1 MGSTQ
6 GIAPR
11 KRRLRWLW
19 WTAGSVLALLAA
31 LGALLAVLAHNAEP
45 YLRARIIE
53 GLSRHF
59 HARVEL
65 DFFHVA
71 LGNSLHGEWGIWAQ
85 GGGLRIW
92 PPVQVAGVAVPG
104 STQPDEP
111 LVRLASF
118 GFHAPLRY
126 KSGQPISIS
135 SVRLSGL
142 DIHLPPRSHFSH
154 VSSQNPAMPG
164 DLPQASA
171 LPVRFEI
178 GSLDCTGVHIV
189 LESSKP
195 GKLPMEIAMAHL
207 HLSHIKPDKAMQFEA
222 ELTNPRPVGAIH
234 TKGTFGPWQ
243 VDDPG
248 ESPLAGEYTFNHA
261 DLSTFRG
268 IAGILDSTGNY
279 TGTLRNIDVE
289 GDTNTPDFRL
299 TSSDN
304 ASVLRT
310 HFHANVD
317 GTNGDTWLSPV
328 DATLGRSHIL
338 ARGQVVRVL
347 APTSD
352 GPPHSIGHD
361 IDLKISIDHGHI
373 EDFVRIA
380 TRGSTTLLTGDLV
393 LNSSLH
399 IPPGPLPVLERLAM
413 GGAFTL
419 GNAQFT
425 SPKVQNRIAELSLRG
440 QGRPNDMKTTESE
453 TIAAAMQSDFKV
465 AGGKVQLPNL
475 DFIVPGAHIQLK
487 GSYGLADGAIDFA
500 GTARMQATVSKMVG
514 GWKGFLL
521 KPADRFFKGD
531 GAGTEVPVHVDGT
544 REHPEFGVDLKQMK
558 HGSAQHPDEQTHP
571 QSPADQS
578 QPQSVAEQSKQ
589 SKRNASQSPAGEQT
603 HPQSPADQQTHPQSP
618 ADQPQ
623 P

>member
-1 MGSTQ
+1 MGSAQ
-6 GIAPR
+6 GTAPR
-11 KRRLRWLW
+11 KRRRSWLW
-19 WTAGSVLALLAA
+19 WTSGLALALFAA
-31 LGALLAVLAHNAEP
+31 LAVLAGLLTAIAHNAEP
-45 YLRARIIE
+45 YLRARIVE

-65 DFFHVA
+65 DTFHVSLA
-71 LGNSLHGEWGIWAQ
+71 NGLHGEWGVWAR

-92 PPVQVAGVAVPG
+92 PPVQVGGVQVP
-104 STQPDEP
+104 SPTQPDLP
-111 LVRLASF
+111 LVQLAQF

-135 SVRLSGL
+135 AVHLQGL
-142 DIHLPPRSHFSH
+142 EIHLPPRSHFIH
-154 VSSQNPAMPG
+154 VNPAQGAAPPAG
-164 DLPQASA
+164 SKGSA

-178 GSLDCTGVHIV
+178 GNLDCSGAHIV

-195 GKLPMEIAMAHL
+195 GKLPMEIAIAQL
-207 HLSHIKPDKAMQFEA
+207 HLTHIMPDEAMRFEA

-243 VDDPG
+243 VEDPG
-248 ESPLAGEYTFNHA
+248 ESPLAGDYSFDHA

-268 IAGILDSTGNY
+268 IAGILDSTGSY
-279 TGTLRNIDVE
+279 SGTLRNIEVE
-289 GDTNTPDFRL
+289 GQTNTPDFRL
-299 TSSDN
+299 TTSDN
-304 ASVLRT
+304 VSELKT

-328 DATLGRSHIL
+328 DATLGHSHIL

-347 APTSD
+347 APASE

-380 TRGSTTLLTGDLV
+380 TKGSTSLLTGDLV
-393 LNSSLH
+393 LNSTLH
-399 IPPGPLPVLERLAM
+399 IPPAQVPVLDRLTM
-413 GGAFTL
+413 DGSFTL
-419 GNAQFT
+419 SGAQFT
-425 SPKVQNRIAELSLRG
+425 SPKVQDRIAELSLRG
-440 QGRPNDMKTTESE
+440 QGKPKDVKSTEAGS
-453 TIAAAMQSDFKV
+453 IASTMQSDFKV
-465 AGGKVQLPNL
+465 AAGKVSLPNL
-475 DFIVPGAHIQLK
+475 DFTVPGADIQLK
-487 GSYGLADGAIDFA
+487 GSYGLVDGTIGFA
-500 GTARMQATVSKMVG
+500 GTARMEATVSKMVG

-571 QSPADQS
+571 QSPADQP
-578 QPQSVAEQSKQ
+578 QPPSTDSPSKQ
-589 SKRNASQSPAGEQT
+589 AKRTATQS
-603 HPQSPADQQTHPQSP
+603 SADQQTHPQSP